1 MAIAQAMC
9 TSFKKELLEGVHN
22 FKNSGGDTF
31 KLALFAE
38 GSGGK
43 SSTTAT
49 LGATTTALVTTG
61 EVASSGTYV
70 TGGLAL
76 TRVDPT
82 TSGTTA
88 FTDFADRSFTTATIT
103 AMGALIYNSS
113 DSNKAVVPE
122 VDGSTLVKEPPP
134 VAYVPLDATS
144 PVVTSAVVVAPN
156 VAVDDDLPPL
166 PSANSANLKV
176 SPPEFLKLCTP
187 SNNSF
192 LKEVH
197 IACAIAILESPYIFS
212 HFLVTT

>member
-49 LGATTTALVTTG
+49 LGASTTALVTTG
-61 EVASSGTYV
+61 EVASSGTYA
-70 TGGLAL
+70 TGGGSL
-76 TRVDPT
+76 TRVDPS

-88 FTDFADRSFTTATIT
+88 ITDFADLSFTTATIT

-113 DSNKAVVPE
+113 DSNKAVAVL
-122 VDGSTLVKEPPP
+122 DFTSNKTSTAGTFTIQFPT
-134 VAYVPLDATS
+134 ADA
-144 PVVTSAVVVAPN
+144 
-156 VAVDDDLPPL
+156 
-166 PSANSANLKV
+166 
-176 SPPEFLKLCTP
+176 
-187 SNNSF
+187 SNAIIR
-192 LKEVH
+192 
-197 IACAIAILESPYIFS
+197 IA
-212 HFLVTT
+212 